1 MDTISLPSAR
11 TLHGSRDTSVL
22 LRSGLNMIQQAL
34 TIYSE
39 DLRLIFANRR
49 FGTMFDLPDRF
60 SQTGATFG
68 ETLAFL
74 AARGEYGAVG
84 DLNTYVEARLEQAR
98 AFEPHYVERQR
109 PDGTWISV
117 EGGPLRQGGWVTVYT
132 DITQIKEQEAL
143 WRAKSDELS
152 DDLLDRSE
160 ELARTNRALEAT
172 INRLHETQQHLEA
185 AEARVRLAAETT
197 PAHIARLN
205 RREVYTYSNRR
216 LPLIAANG
224 AEDILGHT
232 ARDVLGQHIYEAITP
247 ALQSALAG
255 EPKVVEFEVP
265 GDGRKIRSAFTP
277 DADATNTVRGVYVL
291 SMDISLGDGGI
302 QPEPRDRSVA
312 TFNGWVANL
321 QALHIVAPDG
331 RLQTLSVAEAD
342 MLGRFLNR
350 PNQVLARDDLIND
363 DAAPDTRGLDVR
375 MSRLRR
381 KLRCNGAQS
390 SLIRT
395 VYGAG
400 YVFASDVHWQD

>member
-1 MDTISLPSAR
+1 MDTYTLPSAHA
-11 TLHGSRDTSVL
+11 LHGSRDTSVL

-49 FGTMFDLPDRF
+49 FGAMFDLPDRF
-60 SQTGATFG
+60 SQPGATFG
-68 ETLAFL
+68 ETLEFL
-74 AARGEYGAVG
+74 AARGEYGPIG

-109 PDGTWISV
+109 PDGSWISV

-143 WRAKSDELS
+143 WRARSDELS

-205 RREVYTYSNRR
+205 RREVYTYSNHR

-224 AEDILGHT
+224 ADEIIGHT
-232 ARDVLGQHIYEAITP
+232 ARDILGAEIYDAITP
-247 ALQSALAG
+247 AMRSAFAG

-265 GDGRKIRSAFTP
+265 QDGRKIRSAFTP
-277 DADATNTVRGVYVL
+277 DTDATNTVRGVYVL
-291 SMDISLGDGGI
+291 SMDISLSEKGTAV
-302 QPEPRDRSVA
+302 RSQDA
-312 TFNGWVANL
+312 TTAAFNGWGANL
-321 QALHIVAPDG
+321 RALQLTAPDG
-331 RLQTLSVAEAD
+331 RAMPLSKTEAEL
-342 MLGRFLNR
+342 LGRFLKR
-350 PNQVLARDDLIND
+350 PNEVLSREDLVLSDADDSS
-363 DAAPDTRGLDVR
+363 RGLDVKI
-375 MSRLRR
+375 SRLRK
-381 KLRCNGAQS
+381 KLGDDPRVPQM
-390 SLIRT
+390 IRT

-400 YVFASDVHWQD
+400 YIFVGDVDWQ